1 MAPEPARSTYT
12 AAEYLALER
21 ASETRSELVNGQIL
35 AMTGAS
41 RAHNLI
47 AANISRE
54 LGNQLK
60 GRPCEAYQSDM
71 RVKVSATGL
80 YTYPDVVVVC
90 GKPELEDE
98 HGDTLLNPTVI
109 FEVLSPSTEAY
120 DRSEKFAHY
129 LRLESLREY
138 LMVAQDKIRIEQYV
152 RQGRQWLLS
161 VGTTLDDVVA
171 LPSIDC
177 RLVAR
182 DVYDRIEL
190 SAAPSLLRDSD
201 RADPQKA

>member
-1 MAPEPARSTYT
+1 MAPETARSTYN

-21 ASETRSELVNGQIL
+21 ASDTRSELVNGQIL

-47 AANISRE
+47 AANIGRE

-60 GRPCEAYQSDM
+60 GRPCETYQSDM

-109 FEVLSPSTEAY
+109 LEVLSPSTEAY
-120 DRSEKFAHY
+120 DRGEKFAHY
-129 LRLESLREY
+129 QRLESLREY
-138 LMVAQDKIRIEQYV
+138 LMVAQDKLRIEHYV
-152 RQGRQWLLS
+152 RQGRQWVLT
-161 VGTTLDDVVA
+161 VTTALDA
-171 LPSIDC
+171 IIELISIDC
-177 RLVAR
+177 RLAAR

-190 SAAPSLLRDSD
+190 DLAGSAP
-201 RADPQKA
+201 

>member
-47 AANISRE
+47 AANICRE
-54 LGNQLK
+54 IGNHLK

-71 RVKVSATGL
+71 RVKVSPTGL

-90 GKPELEDE
+90 GQPQLEDE
-98 HGDTLLNPTVI
+98 HGDTLLNPTLLV
-109 FEVLSPSTEAY
+109 EVLSPSSEAY
-120 DRSEKFAHY
+120 DRGEKFAHY
-129 LRLESLREY
+129 RRLESLREY
-138 LMVAQDKIRIEQYV
+138 LIVAQDRPRIERYARDGERWV
-152 RQGRQWLLS
+152 LTEASG
-161 VGTTLDDVVA
+161 LDAA
-171 LPSIDC
+171 LDLTSIGC
-177 RLVAR
+177 RLALADVHDKVPFTPADASTATAAR
-182 DVYDRIEL
+182 
-190 SAAPSLLRDSD
+190 
-201 RADPQKA
+201 

>member
-1 MAPEPARSTYT
+1 MAPESARSTYT
-12 AAEYLALER
+12 ATEYLALER
-21 ASETRSELVNGQIL
+21 ASETRNELVNGQIL

-47 AANISRE
+47 AANVIAG
-54 LGNQLK
+54 LHGQLK
-60 GRPCEAYQSDM
+60 GRPCEAYPSDM
-71 RVKVSATGL
+71 RVKVAATGL

-138 LMVAQDKIRIEQYV
+138 LMVAQDKLRIEHYV
-152 RQGRQWLLS
+152 RQSHQWVLT
-161 VGTTLDDVVA
+161 VTTTLDEVVE

-177 RLVAR
+177 RLIAR

-190 SAAPSLLRDSD
+190 
-201 RADPQKA
+201 DPASFAS